1 MLQPTLHDPGSKP
14 LTEEEKEFDAI
25 EGVWKQAVLRG
36 YPLLRERGAALAE
49 HGIDFYDAS
58 FVFRDVEETLYFD
71 RCHFEPPGMILLVDS
86 ITERLLAGLAACA
99 EGGSEPR

>member
-1 MLQPTLHDPGSKP
+1 MELEFSAVDEPAML
-14 LTEEEKEFDAI
+14 
-25 EGVWKQAVLRG
+25 
-36 YPLLRERGAALAE
+36 ERGAALAE

-86 ITERLLAGLAACA
+86 ITERLDERIGRGPNPPVGKSTQALPR
-99 EGGSEPR
+99 EPDPPPG